1 VSAPE
6 HVRHEWEE
14 SARRL
19 ESAAGD
25 PQRYRALLEQVE
37 AVTGELRKRV
47 GQTYSLADLVRAYG
61 DADRWAAARL
71 AEGEEVPAWWPRT
84 LATVVGAAFQAYAR
98 GALDYEP

>member
-19 ESAAGD
+19 EAAATD
-25 PQRYRALLEQVE
+25 RSLYHALLEQVE
-37 AVTGELRKRV
+37 AVTAELRKRV
-47 GQTYSLADLVRAYG
+47 GQTYSLAELADAYLESE
-61 DADRWAAARL
+61 RWAAAAL
-71 AEGEEVPAWWPRT
+71 AEEEAPRWPENLT
-84 LATVVGAAFQAYAR
+84 TVLGAAFHQYAR